1 MHEPNDS
8 TGSRRERSRFE
19 ATLSKATFGS
29 ESLAGKS
36 TGSNHAKRK
45 KIPFLFREFVK
56 LRDVRNWWRKP
67 IQEKR
72 KRHTR
77 GLSDTVNSISGLIWG
92 QLSYREFAFCS
103 VLYVGSGKWQ
113 IVCLRHLEPSP
124 YVAHTQVYTGNLPV
138 YPAFPISHPTV
149 GVHLRL
155 RALNSLS
162 FIFPKPSPSI
172 RRARPVRSRSPSPR
186 SRAPWRASPPDCA
199 ESIDV
204 RGGSAFERFGRCAA
218 RSETCETPT

>member
-36 TGSNHAKRK
+36 TESNHAKRK
-45 KIPFLFREFVK
+45 KIFFLSLEPK

-103 VLYVGSGKWQ
+103 
-113 IVCLRHLEPSP
+113 
-124 YVAHTQVYTGNLPV
+124 A
-138 YPAFPISHPTV
+138 A
-149 GVHLRL
+149 
-155 RALNSLS
+155 
-162 FIFPKPSPSI
+162 
-172 RRARPVRSRSPSPR
+172 
-186 SRAPWRASPPDCA
+186 A
-199 ESIDV
+199 EAQ
-204 RGGSAFERFGRCAA
+204 R
-218 RSETCETPT
+218 